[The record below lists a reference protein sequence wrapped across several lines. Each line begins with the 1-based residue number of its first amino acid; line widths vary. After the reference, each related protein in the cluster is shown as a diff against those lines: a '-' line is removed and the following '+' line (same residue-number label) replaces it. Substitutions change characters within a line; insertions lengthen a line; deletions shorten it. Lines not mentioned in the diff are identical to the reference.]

1 MSYTLILSPPISINL
16 RLSLALKFFW
26 TFVSILIISLLVLY
40 VFQINALTGENYLLT
55 SQEKKILEIKKE
67 AEILK
72 IDFAKANS
80 LANIEDY
87 FQNRGFKKTNEVKY
101 IRILESS
108 VAELTTTKQ
117 EKK

>member
-1 MSYTLILSPPISINL
+1 MSYTLVLSPPISINL
-16 RLSLALKFFW
+16 RLSLALKLFW
-26 TFVSILIISLLVLY
+26 TFIFVSVIFLSFFY

-55 SQEKKILEIKKE
+55 SQEERLTELKKE

-80 LANIEDY
+80 LTNIENY

-101 IRILESS
+101 IRILGGS
-108 VAELTTTKQ
+108 VAELSN
-117 EKK
+117 

>member
-1 MSYTLILSPPISINL
+1 MSHTLVLTPPISINL

-26 TFVSILIISLLVLY
+26 ILVFISITSLLILY
-40 VFQINALTGENYLLT
+40 VFQINALTGENYLLGN
-55 SQEKKILEIKKE
+55 QEKKLSEIKKE

-80 LANIEDY
+80 LANIENY

-101 IRILESS
+101 IRILETS
-108 VAELTTTKQ
+108 VAELP
-117 EKK
+117 